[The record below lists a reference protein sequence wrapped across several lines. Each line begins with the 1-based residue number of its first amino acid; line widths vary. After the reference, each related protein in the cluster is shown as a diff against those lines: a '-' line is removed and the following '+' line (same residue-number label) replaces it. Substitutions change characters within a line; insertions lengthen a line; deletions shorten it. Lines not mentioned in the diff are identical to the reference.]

1 MELDS
6 FCLKLT
12 DISLFVRA
20 DRSLLRENGKAR
32 SIYLD
37 TGWLRQKLSPFHFT
51 HKVTR
56 NGVQCTLPY

>member
-20 DRSLLRENGKAR
+20 DRSLLRENGKALQYIFR
-32 SIYLD
+32 HRLATPKAFPVSLYS
-37 TGWLRQKLSPFHFT
+37 QSH
-51 HKVTR
+51 
-56 NGVQCTLPY
+56 